1 MAYAPLMKSA
11 VGKTISLEAHRWA
24 VSQSLQDAQ
33 SPTEVN
39 ECVSPFVCNSA
50 GFKCTF
56 AYFSIWKH
64 AGARERV
71 SSLVWFIC
79 LLKTFWRE
87 SLTYLPGHFL
97 ASGKFLLGAS
107 TVLSSSSSGVTWIP
121 ISTGSTTFLSSAR
134 GGEGLLRSAIL
145 S

>member
-39 ECVSPFVCNSA
+39 KCVSPFVCNSA

-71 SSLVWFIC
+71 SSLVWFIR
-79 LLKTFWRE
+79 LLKTFLERE
-87 SLTYLPGHFL
+87 FDLPARPLSCF
-97 ASGKFLLGAS
+97 GKIPFGGVNS
-107 TVLSSSSSGVTWIP
+107 LSSSSSGVTWIP